1 VTVVKHSATSISD
14 DITMAD
20 IPRKNSKV
28 QWQRQGPANLGT
40 CLGSAKLFLVF

>member
-1 VTVVKHSATSISD
+1 VTVVKNSATAISD